1 MAAGGE
7 SDRPQS
13 AGCGPMRRPHRPPAG
28 RGVGVREY
36 ELVTIWNTDLGE
48 DGVGSAIE
56 RLNTAVASRGGEVTD
71 TNVWGRR
78 RLAYYIEGH
87 GEGVYCVM
95 QLKLDPRRAAELEG
109 QLRLN
114 ENLLRHL
121 MVRKDE

>member
-1 MAAGGE
+1 
-7 SDRPQS
+7 
-13 AGCGPMRRPHRPPAG
+13 
-28 RGVGVREY
+28 VRDY
-36 ELVTIWNTDLGE
+36 ELVTIWSTDLGE
-48 DGVGSAIE
+48 DGVGSALE
-56 RLNTAVASRGGEVTD
+56 RLNGAVTTRGGEVTD

-78 RLAYYIEGH
+78 RLAYYIGGH

-95 QLKLDPRRAAELEG
+95 QLTMDPDRAAELEG